1 MHEVVKPVIIPKAM
15 ECVSRPSHFNLFF
28 IQLGIIATWN
38 KLTQIIHINRSKDCS
53 VAWVS
58 LIKRIVEK
66 YMNDEEKRLRKHHS
80 LSC

>member
-1 MHEVVKPVIIPKAM
+1 MCEQTK
-15 ECVSRPSHFNLFF
+15 LFQF
-28 IQLGIIATWN
+28 IFVQPGIMATWN
-38 KLTQIIHINRSKDCS
+38 KPITQSIHINRSKDCF

-58 LIKRIVEK
+58 LIERIVEK